1 MKRYLLAMLTGIF
14 TAIPLFAGHNQA
26 PQWMHALASAPLPAH
41 DEKDKAVLLYSDTSL
56 TVVST
61 DKFRKTVRE
70 AYKILRPEGREY
82 GVVVAYFN
90 TLSSKVTSMHGW
102 CIPADGKD
110 YEVTDKEA
118 LDTTI
123 LHGDA
128 LITDAREKI
137 LNIPAPDPGNI
148 VGYEYVIEEH
158 PFVLQDVWGFQSV
171 IPVRESHYSLTLP
184 PGWEFKDAWI
194 NYPEVKAHDGG
205 GGVWQWSVGD
215 VKEIREEREMPPWR
229 GVAGQMVLTFFPAG
243 GAAANSLPTWHDLGV
258 WYNQLTSDR
267 LTTSPEIKQEVTTL
281 TAGAPTPLAK
291 MRAVAEF
298 MQRNFRY
305 VAISLGIGGIQP
317 HPAAEVFAHRYG
329 DCKDKATLMRSMLRE
344 IGVDSFY
351 VLINDER
358 GAVTP
363 YTPAHAGA
371 FNHAIV
377 AVKLPEGVADPA
389 LIATLKHPN
398 LGTLLFFDPT
408 NEKTPF
414 GEIGGYLQANYGML
428 VTPSGGELVQL
439 PQQPTILNGIRRTAK
454 LTLGFS
460 GELEGNVEEVRVGD
474 RAAGGR
480 ESYAL
485 TRQQSDK
492 IKPIEEMLADSLST
506 FYVSNATVSN
516 VAQTNSPFIWNYSLR
531 AENYSKYA
539 GDMLLVRPR
548 VMGSNAS
555 PVLETPEPRRY
566 PVEFNGPEQDTDDFE
581 ITLPPRY
588 VVDDLPPAV
597 DADFGFAS
605 YHSKTEV
612 VGNVL
617 RYHRTF
623 EVKELSVPVSEAAR
637 LRKFYRIIASDERNN
652 AVLKL
657 GSP

>member
-1 MKRYLLAMLTGIF
+1 
-14 TAIPLFAGHNQA
+14 
-26 PQWMHALASAPLPAH
+26 
-41 DEKDKAVLLYSDTSL
+41 
-56 TVVST
+56 
-61 DKFRKTVRE
+61 
-70 AYKILRPEGREY
+70 
-82 GVVVAYFN
+82 
-90 TLSSKVTSMHGW
+90 
-102 CIPADGKD
+102 
-110 YEVTDKEA
+110 
-118 LDTTI
+118 
-123 LHGDA
+123 
-128 LITDAREKI
+128 
-137 LNIPAPDPGNI
+137 
-148 VGYEYVIEEH
+148 
-158 PFVLQDVWGFQSV
+158 
-171 IPVRESHYSLTLP
+171 
-184 PGWEFKDAWI
+184 
-194 NYPEVKAHDGG
+194 
-205 GGVWQWSVGD
+205 
-215 VKEIREEREMPPWR
+215 
-229 GVAGQMVLTFFPAG
+229 
-243 GAAANSLPTWHDLGV
+243 
-258 WYNQLTSDR
+258 
-267 LTTSPEIKQEVTTL
+267 
-281 TAGAPTPLAK
+281 
-291 MRAVAEF
+291 
-298 MQRNFRY
+298 
-305 VAISLGIGGIQP
+305 
-317 HPAAEVFAHRYG
+317 
-329 DCKDKATLMRSMLRE
+329 
-344 IGVDSFY
+344 